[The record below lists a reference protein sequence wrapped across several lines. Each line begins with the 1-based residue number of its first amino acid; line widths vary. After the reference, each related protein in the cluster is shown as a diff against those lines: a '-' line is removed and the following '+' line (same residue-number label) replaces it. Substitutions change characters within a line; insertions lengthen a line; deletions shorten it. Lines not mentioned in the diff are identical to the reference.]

1 MISQLPGDKQCMN
14 SDPHRLIAEPLL
26 LICLLFKHSCP
37 CSNWNRKWQPTT
49 VFLPG
54 KLHGQ
59 RRLAGYSPWGRR
71 VRHDWTH
78 TQTHTLV
85 IREHAFLRTDCRVN
99 ALPLEAW
106 LHKIHQC
113 WYFRIFSKFCIYLS

>member
-1 MISQLPGDKQCMN
+1 MVSQLPGHKQFMN
-14 SDPHRLIAEPLL
+14 SDPHRLIAEPML
-26 LICLLFKHSCP
+26 LICLFNHSCP

-59 RRLAGYSPWGRR
+59 RSLAGYSPWGRKES
-71 VRHDWTH
+71 DTIEH
-78 TQTHTLV
+78 TQIHTFV
-85 IREHAFLRTDCRVN
+85 IREHALCTDCGVN
-99 ALPLEAW
+99 ALPLETW
-106 LHKIHQC
+106 LHKIHHC